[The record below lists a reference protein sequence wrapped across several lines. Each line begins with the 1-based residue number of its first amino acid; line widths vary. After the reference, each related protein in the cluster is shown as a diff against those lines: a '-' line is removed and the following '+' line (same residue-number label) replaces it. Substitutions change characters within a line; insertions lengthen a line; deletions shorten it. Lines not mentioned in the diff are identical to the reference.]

1 MVEIMKFK
9 YLYNTPIGRLAIEE
23 NGRAITGIYIVSQ
36 GINDDLA
43 IDINDGIDEQAKIEI
58 DKPTNS
64 EIDEQA
70 NIEIDKSRNS
80 EVDKQKNSE
89 VSKET
94 VDVKNQVILQETTLI
109 HAAYQQLLEY
119 FSGQRKNFDIPIEM
133 EGTPFQKKVW
143 EALLSIPYGE
153 TRSYE
158 DIAYQIGSPKA
169 CRAVGGANNR
179 NRIMIVVPCHRVIGK
194 NGRLV
199 GYACGIDSKELLLD
213 IEKRNL

>member
-1 MVEIMKFK
+1 MVEIMQFK
-9 YLYNTPIGRLAIEE
+9 YIYNTPIGRLAIEE
-23 NGRAITGIYIVSQ
+23 NGRAITGIYMVSQ
-36 GINDDLA
+36 GINNDLA
-43 IDINDGIDEQAKIEI
+43 IDVNDWIDEQA
-58 DKPTNS
+58 NR

-70 NIEIDKSRNS
+70 IRDIDKPANS
-80 EVDKQKNSE
+80 EEDKQKNNE
-89 VSKET
+89 VSEEPI
-94 VDVKNQVILQETTLI
+94 DVKNQVILQETTLI
-109 HAAYQQLLEY
+109 QAVYHQLLEY
-119 FSGQRKNFDIPIEM
+119 FRGERKSFDIPIEM

-194 NGRLV
+194 NGSLV

-213 IEKRNL
+213 IEKRKM